1 MIVQF
6 SPKIGGVVIVTPW
19 SRSNGQV
26 DCVARLTRSLTTAE
40 AGRLEE
46 MLDVQAEGDRL
57 RYSCR
62 PEELESEEER
72 IVEALLRVSRPQAE
86 RGRLRR
92 GKNAP
97 PHQ

>member
-6 SPKIGGVVIVTPW
+6 FPRLGGVVIVNPW
-19 SRSNGQV
+19 SRSNGEV

-46 MLDVQAEGDRL
+46 ILDVQVEGDRV

-72 IVEALLRVSRPQAE
+72 IVEALLRISRPPAE

-92 GKNAP
+92 GKNARP
-97 PHQ
+97 LQ

>member
-1 MIVQF
+1 MVVQF
-6 SPKIGGVVIVTPW
+6 FPKIGGVVIVTPW

-26 DCVARLTRSLTTAE
+26 NCVARLTRSLTTAE

-46 MLDVQAEGDRL
+46 IIDVQVEGDRL

-72 IVEALLRVSRPQAE
+72 IVEALLRISRPPAE
-86 RGRLRR
+86 RGRRRR
-92 GKNAP
+92 GKTAQRP
-97 PHQ
+97 Q

>member
-6 SPKIGGVVIVTPW
+6 FPKIGGVVIVTPW

-26 DCVARLTRSLTTAE
+26 NCVARLTRSLTTAE

-46 MLDVQAEGDRL
+46 ILGVQVEGDRL

-72 IVEALLRVSRPQAE
+72 IVEALLRISRPPAE
-86 RGRLRR
+86 RGRRRR
-92 GKNAP
+92 GKTAQP
-97 PHQ
+97 PQ

>member
-6 SPKIGGVVIVTPW
+6 FPKIGGVVVVTPW

-26 DCVARLTRSLTTAE
+26 NCVARLTRNLTTAE

-46 MLDVQAEGDRL
+46 ILDVQVEGDRL

-62 PEELESEEER
+62 PEELEREEER
-72 IVEALLRVSRPQAE
+72 IVDALRRISRRPALRVRRRRRKDSRPPQ
-86 RGRLRR
+86 
-92 GKNAP
+92 
-97 PHQ
+97 

>member
-6 SPKIGGVVIVTPW
+6 FPKIGGVVIVTPW
-19 SRSNGQV
+19 RRSKGQV

-46 MLDVQAEGDRL
+46 MLDVQVEGNRL

-62 PEELESEEER
+62 PAQLEREEER
-72 IVEALLRVSRPQAE
+72 IVEALLRISGPPAQRVCA
-86 RGRLRR
+86 GR
-92 GKNAP
+92 GKNARP
-97 PHQ
+97 PQ